1 MDTSRPRI
9 HYFDEGLEDSNEE
22 ANARS
27 EDESTFHPSTLIDLQ
42 PPTLQPESLSITMTQ
57 VHAGELDVKVPS
69 LTWRCSLDYMQIVI
83 DILRDA
89 EGKDYS
95 LKVEGR
101 EGEVRVHR
109 SILAKFIP
117 RFDLSSS
124 LDYMQESTAK
134 VAFTFWKLNINHSI

>member
-1 MDTSRPRI
+1 
-9 HYFDEGLEDSNEE
+9 
-22 ANARS
+22 
-27 EDESTFHPSTLIDLQ
+27 
-42 PPTLQPESLSITMTQ
+42 
-57 VHAGELDVKVPS
+57 
-69 LTWRCSLDYMQIVI
+69 MQIVI

-134 VAFTFWKLNINHSI
+134 VAFTF

>member
-69 LTWRCSLDYMQIVI
+69 LT
-83 DILRDA
+83 
-89 EGKDYS
+89 
-95 LKVEGR
+95 
-101 EGEVRVHR
+101 
-109 SILAKFIP
+109 
-117 RFDLSSS
+117 
-124 LDYMQESTAK
+124 
-134 VAFTFWKLNINHSI
+134 